1 MNKFLKDP
9 KRVVNVLAARGV
21 LNFLPD
27 EQYLKLRYW
36 AAFGRKLDL
45 ENPSRFTEKLQWLKL
60 HDRKPEYSRMVD
72 KYEAKQYVADKIGEE
87 YIIPTL
93 GVWDSFDE
101 IDFESLPDKFV
112 LKCTHDSGGLVICK
126 DKKSLDKD
134 KARTK
139 IEKSLKNNYYLWGR
153 EWPYKNVKP
162 RIIAEQFMVDSKT
175 EDLRD
180 FKFFCFGGQVRCFKV
195 DFDRFIEHRA
205 NYYDEKSHILNF
217 GEVMCP
223 PDYNKKIELPK
234 SIGKMEKLA
243 QKLAEEHPFLR
254 ADFYDV
260 DGKVYFGE
268 MTFYPASGF
277 GAFTDDE
284 WDKLLGSWIPMGGG
298 QLLITKQ
305 LIIILEKRQMD
316 LIDYKFYCFNGIP
329 QYCQVIKNR
338 STYETI
344 DFFDMEWHHQN
355 FTGIGVPLKPHST
368 LPVQCPH
375 TFIKMKEMAE
385 VLAEKMK
392 FVRVDFYEI
401 NGKMYFGEITFY
413 PASGFGALEPEDT
426 DAWLGKLLRV

>member
-1 MNKFLKDP
+1 
-9 KRVVNVLAARGV
+9 
-21 LNFLPD
+21 
-27 EQYLKLRYW
+27 
-36 AAFGRKLDL
+36 
-45 ENPSRFTEKLQWLKL
+45 
-60 HDRKPEYSRMVD
+60 MVD

-93 GVWDSFDE
+93 GVWNSFDE

-284 WDKLLGSWIPMGGG
+284 WDKLLGSWIPMGMDVIVSNLVNTMYCRDAGKKLRTANQVKWRKG
-298 QLLITKQ
+298 ITTASAAPFGYQFDPDKKGAFIVDPPAAKIVRRIFD
-305 LIIILEKRQMD
+305 LAIL
-316 LIDYKFYCFNGIP
+316 G
-329 QYCQVIKNR
+329 
-338 STYETI
+338 
-344 DFFDMEWHHQN
+344 
-355 FTGIGVPLKPHST
+355 
-368 LPVQCPH
+368 
-375 TFIKMKEMAE
+375 
-385 VLAEKMK
+385 
-392 FVRVDFYEI
+392 
-401 NGKMYFGEITFY
+401 
-413 PASGFGALEPEDT
+413 
-426 DAWLGKLLRV
+426 LGNMSRAFRML

>member
-175 EDLRD
+175 ED
-180 FKFFCFGGQVRCFKV
+180 Q
-195 DFDRFIEHRA
+195 
-205 NYYDEKSHILNF
+205 
-217 GEVMCP
+217 
-223 PDYNKKIELPK
+223 
-234 SIGKMEKLA
+234 
-243 QKLAEEHPFLR
+243 
-254 ADFYDV
+254 
-260 DGKVYFGE
+260 
-268 MTFYPASGF
+268 
-277 GAFTDDE
+277 
-284 WDKLLGSWIPMGGG
+284 GS
-298 QLLITKQ
+298 
-305 LIIILEKRQMD
+305 
-316 LIDYKFYCFNGIP
+316 
-329 QYCQVIKNR
+329 
-338 STYETI
+338 
-344 DFFDMEWHHQN
+344 
-355 FTGIGVPLKPHST
+355 
-368 LPVQCPH
+368 
-375 TFIKMKEMAE
+375 
-385 VLAEKMK
+385 
-392 FVRVDFYEI
+392 
-401 NGKMYFGEITFY
+401 
-413 PASGFGALEPEDT
+413 
-426 DAWLGKLLRV
+426 